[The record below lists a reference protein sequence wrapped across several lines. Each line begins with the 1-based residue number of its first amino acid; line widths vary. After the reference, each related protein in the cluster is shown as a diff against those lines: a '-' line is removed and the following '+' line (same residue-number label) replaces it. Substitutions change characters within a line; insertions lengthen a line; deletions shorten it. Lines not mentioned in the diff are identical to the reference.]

1 MRKRIEITTV
11 ERERIVFVSKGVF
24 CPVCQTTGEL
34 LTTAQAAALAQV
46 KAQSIRRW
54 LAQNLA
60 HGVKTCGGRHR
71 VCKNSLF
78 GNSAGDNL

>member
-11 ERERIVFVSKGVF
+11 ERERIVIIANNIF
-24 CPVCQTTGEL
+24 CSVCQKPCEM
-34 LTTAQAAALAQV
+34 LTTKQAAALVAV

-54 LAQNLA
+54 LSNNLA
-60 HGVKTCGGRHR
+60 HGTKTRGGHHR

-78 GNSAGDNL
+78 GKMNG